1 MREFT
6 REELERMAIDQ
17 PAAEVILY
25 NGMPVD
31 ALIPAL
37 ARAMLAE
44 MDKPKVWTNAPDNAI
59 IAQVHFYKA
68 AKTYATPTAV
78 PEVYTRALPKS
89 RARVIAEK
97 WSREWERFD
106 GRSIVDNIES
116 AVLEALAEKESGK

>member
-78 PEVYTRALPKS
+78 PEVYTRELPKS
-89 RARVIAEK
+89 RARVIAE
-97 WSREWERFD
+97 EFFD
-106 GRSIVDNIES
+106 SEAYIGFCEIAI
-116 AVLEALAEKESGK
+116 LKALAEQEAGKC